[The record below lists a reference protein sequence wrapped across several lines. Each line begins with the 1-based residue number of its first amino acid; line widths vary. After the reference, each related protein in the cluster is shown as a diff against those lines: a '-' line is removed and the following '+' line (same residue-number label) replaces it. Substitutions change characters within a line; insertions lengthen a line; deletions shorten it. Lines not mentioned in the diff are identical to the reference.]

1 MKRIRCLSIIL
12 PSLFGEGAG
21 VMPFGVRLLAR
32 LLVTLC
38 LRPCAVQAQMWDR
51 LATSD
56 YRIDSSQVHTL
67 CIGLD
72 NISFFRDNEY
82 SSQLT
87 KGYSLPGLW
96 VRPYVAYTPLRQI
109 DLQLGLHALIYDGAN
124 KYPCYAYHD
133 IARWKGQQ
141 YQKGAHLLPWFR
153 AQAEFRNLTVVLGDI
168 YGAQNHRL
176 IRPLFNQ
183 EHNLSEDPE
192 MGFQLLWDRRRLH
205 ADTWLNWQSY
215 IFEEDSHQ
223 EAFTVGASWQVRPGR
238 LDAPVEWY
246 LPLNLIIQ
254 HRGGEQDTTA
264 LGVQTLCNASVGAG
278 LRWHFTRPALR
289 RFHAEASLLGT
300 WQQSGHLWPFDTGAA
315 FHASTGVNLWD
326 SLTLEGGFFRA
337 PRHFVSLY
345 GNPFFSTISIRDGES
360 HRGLST
366 AYARA
371 DYHYTFARHYI
382 LGAEVEA
389 FQCWTGRS
397 ATQPS
402 HKEFNFSFGLY
413 LRICPTLWSWRT
425 P

>member
-1 MKRIRCLSIIL
+1 MSKARCMHIIL
-12 PSLFGEGAG
+12 PLPFGEGL
-21 VMPFGVRLLAR
+21 VAR
-32 LLVTLC
+32 LSIVLC
-38 LRPCAVQAQMWDR
+38 LLPFTLHAQMWDH

-56 YRIDSSQVHTL
+56 YRIDSSQVRTL
-67 CIGLD
+67 RIGLD

-96 VRPYVAYTPLRQI
+96 VRPQVSYTPLQQI

-124 KYPCYAYHD
+124 KYPSYAYHD

-141 YQKGAHLLPWFR
+141 YQHGAHLLPWFR
-153 AQAEFRNLTVVLGDI
+153 AQADFRHLTVVLGNI

-176 IRPLFNQ
+176 ARPLFNQ

-223 EAFTVGASWQVRPGR
+223 EAFTVGASWQVMPGR
-238 LDAPVEWY
+238 MDTPVEWY

-264 LGVQTLCNASVGAG
+264 LGVQTLVNASVGTG
-278 LRWHFTRPALR
+278 LRWHVARPVLR
-289 RFHAEASLLGT
+289 RLRAEASLLGT

-315 FHASTGVNLWD
+315 FHATAGLDLWD
-326 SLTLEGGFFRA
+326 GLSVEGGFFRA

-345 GNPFFSTISIRDGES
+345 GNPFFSTISIRDAES

-371 DYHYTFARHYI
+371 DYHYTFSRHYV
-382 LGAEVEA
+382 LGAELEA

-397 ATQPS
+397 AAQPS
-402 HKEFNFSFGLY
+402 HQELNFSFGLY
-413 LRICPTLWSWRT
+413 LRVCPTLWTFHRS
-425 P
+425 